1 LRKNGQ
7 RFDEVMIVNPY
18 DPAAGDEGA
27 RLMQF
32 HYAEPPEYGYYAEPD
47 PYGYYGYYGCNA
59 APSAY
64 AGWGQ
69 YEPMN
74 GYGYSYAEPPDMG
87 YYGQADPYGYYAE
100 PYDYAGW
107 GAPGYGAARYEGYGE
122 PEYAE
127 YEPLNGYGEPEYAEY
142 EPVGYYADENPI
154 GYYGDSPELVGWG
167 DPAFE
172 GYVRDGKPTYNPT
185 CPMPTNVAG
194 LGEAD
199 FDGYVHPG
207 TVNPIVDTFTA
218 QPGPTPGVPDTFRPL
233 W

>member
-1 LRKNGQ
+1 MKNGQ

-18 DPAAGDEGA
+18 DPAARNEGA

-32 HYAEPPEYGYYAEPD
+32 HYAEPPEYGYYAEAD
-47 PYGYYGYYGCNA
+47 PYGYYGYYGCAA

-69 YEPMN
+69 YEPVN
-74 GYGYSYAEPPDMG
+74 GYGYAEPPEMG

-100 PYDYAGW
+100 PYEHAGW
-107 GAPGYGAARYEGYGE
+107 GAPGYGEY
-122 PEYAE
+122 EYAE
-127 YEPLNGYGEPEYAEY
+127 YEPLNDYAEPEFAEY
-142 EPVGYYADENPI
+142 EPVGYYADEYPM

-172 GYVRDGKPTYNPT
+172 GYVRDGKPTFNPG

-194 LGEAD
+194 LGESE
-199 FDGYVHPG
+199 FDGYVRPA
-207 TVNPIVDTFTA
+207 TVNPTCENFTP